1 MINGR
6 WQGEMGGRSMKILTL
21 MVIVALLFSSCAH
34 IPDGIK
40 PDLHP
45 RPWTKEEKILL
56 AVSIVA
62 AGADYYTTER
72 CLDRGH
78 REMNPLIGKHPTDTE
93 LTLKASAGYFMFLLI
108 AHYCPK
114 LRPYLLGGQAFVNA
128 CFAAH
133 NSTVK

>member
-1 MINGR
+1 
-6 WQGEMGGRSMKILTL
+6 MKILTL

-34 IPDGIK
+34 IPDAFK

-72 CLDRGH
+72 FLDRGH
-78 REMNPLIGKHPTDTE
+78 EEMNPFIGKRPTDTE
-93 LTLKASAGYFMFLLI
+93 LTIKVWGSYLIFLLI
-108 AHYCPK
+108 AHHCPK
-114 LRPYLLGGQAFVNA
+114 LRPYLLGSQAFVNA

-133 NSTVK
+133 NSTVR